1 MTRARADIPTI
12 DGSHGEGGGQILRTA
27 LALSIVSRRPVRI
40 TNIRASRAKPGL
52 MRQHLAAVKA
62 AAEISTARVEGAEIG
77 SRELVFAPGEV
88 RPGEFA
94 FTIGTAGSTMLVL
107 QTVLPPLMMAS
118 APSRVI
124 IEGGTHNGMAPP
136 FDFIERAFLPMIQR
150 MGPTVAARLERFGFY
165 PAGGGRVVID
175 IAPAPLVRVDVTS
188 RGETRSVSGI
198 AIHANLPRHIVDR
211 EIAKVQE
218 RLGWPAE
225 ALRGIEVRGA
235 LSPGNA
241 VILVV
246 ESEHVTEVFSSI
258 GAVGVSAEEV
268 ADRAVAEI
276 RDYLRVG
283 APVGPHLADQLLLP
297 MALAGGGTFRT
308 GQLTPHAM
316 TNIAVIRHF
325 LDVPISEEPDGE
337 SVLVRVGS

>member
-62 AAEISTARVEGAEIG
+62 AAEISTARVEGAAIG

-150 MGPTVAARLERFGFY
+150 MGPTVAARLERYGFY

-175 IAPAPLVRVDVTS
+175 ITPAPLARVDVTS
-188 RGETRSVSGI
+188 RGETRSLSGI

-225 ALRGIEVRGA
+225 SLRGIEVRGA
-235 LSPGNA
+235 SSPGNA

-268 ADRAVAEI
+268 ADRAVAEV

-297 MALAGGGTFRT
+297 IALAGGGTFRT
-308 GQLTPHAM
+308 GRLTPHAM

-337 SVLVRVGS
+337 SVLVRIGS